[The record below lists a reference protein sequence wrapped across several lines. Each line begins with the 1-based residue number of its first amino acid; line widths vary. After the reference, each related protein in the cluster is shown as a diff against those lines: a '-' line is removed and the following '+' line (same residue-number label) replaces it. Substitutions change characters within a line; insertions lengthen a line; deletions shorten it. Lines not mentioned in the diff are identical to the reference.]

1 MDATLNYVV
10 LIMKKKDSDSEGFQH
25 QIQAYETKKVE
36 GTREQ
41 SKPPFTFSM
50 KITNDHANDQKPGEV
65 LQVAAIEFSEES
77 IRDGEHKT
85 ENSLQ
90 VWMAVKD
97 RSSDLN
103 THIQCIRLPSKKI
116 KTHVKMQHIEGSF

>member
-10 LIMKKKDSDSEGFQH
+10 LIMKKKDGDSEDFQH
-25 QIQAYETKKVE
+25 QIQAYETRKVE
-36 GTREQ
+36 GTGAQ

-50 KITNDHANDQKPGEV
+50 KISNDQEQGEVPGEV

-77 IRDGEHKT
+77 IRDGEHKK

-103 THIQCIRLPSKKI
+103 IHIHCIKLPSKKI

>member
-10 LIMKKKDSDSEGFQH
+10 LIMKKKDGDSEDFQH

-36 GTREQ
+36 GTGAE
-41 SKPPFTFSM
+41 SKLPFTFSM
-50 KITNDHANDQKPGEV
+50 KISNDQEPG
-65 LQVAAIEFSEES
+65 QVIQLAAIEFSEES
-77 IRDGEHKT
+77 IRGSEHNK

-90 VWMAVKD
+90 VWMAVKY

>member
-10 LIMKKKDSDSEGFQH
+10 LIMKKKDGDSEDFQH

-36 GTREQ
+36 GTGAE
-41 SKPPFTFSM
+41 SKLPFTFSM
-50 KITNDHANDQKPGEV
+50 EISNDKQPGQV

-77 IRDGEHKT
+77 IRGSEHNK

-90 VWMAVKD
+90 VWMAVKY

>member
-10 LIMKKKDSDSEGFQH
+10 LIMKKKDGDSEDFQH

-36 GTREQ
+36 GTGAQ

-50 KITNDHANDQKPGEV
+50 KISNDQEPGEV

-77 IRDGEHKT
+77 IRDKEHKK

-97 RSSDLN
+97 KSSDLN
-103 THIQCIRLPSKKI
+103 IHIQCIRLPSKKI